1 MIKIKLIVASALL
14 INTASIV
21 AQDTAQPYGGK
32 IEKTFAESKEW
43 WPEKK
48 KAPAGAPNVVY
59 FLIDDAGFGTSS
71 AFGGL
76 MQTPML
82 DSLANNGLRY
92 TNFHTTAICSP
103 TRAAL
108 LTGRNS
114 HSVHMGLFPVTAT
127 GSPGYDGILPADKA
141 SIAEILHEK
150 QLQYLCTR
158 QISSCTDK

>member
-1 MIKIKLIVASALL
+1 MKVIKTLIRITFLSFTAFLFLPNLGCNSKQEVKEEAL
-14 INTASIV
+14 APDSSFK
-21 AQDTAQPYGGK
+21 GK
-32 IEKTFAESKEW
+32 IGKTLADSKEW
-43 WPEKK
+43 WPQKK
-48 KAPAGAPNVVY
+48 KAPEGAPNVLI
-59 FLIDDAGFGTSS
+59 FLIDDAGYGTAS

-76 MQTPML
+76 METPTL

-127 GSPGYDGILPADKA
+127 GFPG
-141 SIAEILHEK
+141 
-150 QLQYLCTR
+150 
-158 QISSCTDK
+158 